1 MHRLMSS
8 DAWHREALGWSFT
21 VELPR
26 AVRLTPTQ
34 LTLLCTLVICVLHVI
49 LTCILH
55 LALCLHYVYLFVS
68 LFVFLFSLLFHMEFV
83 NHARSDHKYT

>member
-49 LTCILH
+49 LTEFFTLRFVLIMF
-55 LALCLHYVYLFVS
+55 LCLFF
-68 LFVFLFSLLFHMEFV
+68 LFVFLFSLLFHVEIV
-83 NHARSDHKYT
+83 DHTRSNHK

>member
-34 LTLLCTLVICVLHVI
+34 LTLLCTLVICALHVI
-49 LTCILH
+49 LTEFFTLRFVLIMF
-55 LALCLHYVYLFVS
+55 LCLFF
-68 LFVFLFSLLFHMEFV
+68 LFVFLFSLLIHVEIV
-83 NHARSDHKYT
+83 DHTRSNHK